1 MANQNT
7 AQKIESEDARI
18 DAFENEIIQ
27 TEPTLDQQKAFN
39 KMLDGMQ
46 YTTTLL
52 LALETWMTNVGDE
65 EGSRMVAQL
74 TSRMA
79 RHEAETI

>member
-1 MANQNT
+1 MATMNT
-7 AQKIESEDARI
+7 AAKIESEDASI
-18 DAFENEIIQ
+18 DAFENEIIA
-27 TEPTLDQQKAFN
+27 TEPTENEQKALS
-39 KMLDGMQ
+39 KLLDGMQ

-52 LALETWMTNVGDE
+52 LALENWMNDVGDD

>member
-1 MANQNT
+1 MANTN
-7 AQKIESEDARI
+7 AAAKIESEDARI
-18 DAFENEIIQ
+18 DAFENEIIA
-27 TEPTLDQQKAFN
+27 TEPTENEQKALS
-39 KMLDGMQ
+39 KLLDGMQ

-52 LALETWMTNVGDE
+52 LALENWMNDVGDD